1 MNITYCDDYQSL
13 SLQAKELILAAL
25 QQKKDSLFCVAT
37 GASPLGA
44 YQLLAS
50 TYEQQPALFEQ
61 VRLLKLD
68 EWGGVPMQEPQ
79 TCEVFLQKYLI
90 QPLRIPA
97 SRYFG
102 FNSDPE
108 NPQLE
113 CDRIQAIIEQQGP
126 IDLCLLGLGSNGH
139 VAFNEPG
146 EFLLPQCHIAALSG
160 ASLQHSMAKAMRQP
174 PAYGMTI
181 GMGAI
186 LSAKKVIL
194 LISGNNK
201 RQATEKLLQKRI
213 ATQLPASFLWL
224 HPAVECV
231 IDNQVFE

>member
-1 MNITYCDDYQSL
+1 MNITYCDDYQNL
-13 SLQAKELILAAL
+13 SLQAKALIIAAL
-25 QQKKDSLFCVAT
+25 QQKKDSLFCAAT

-68 EWGGVPMQEPQ
+68 EWGGVPMQESQ

-90 QPLRIPA
+90 QPLRIPT

-139 VAFNEPG
+139 VGFNEPG
-146 EFLLPQCHIAALSG
+146 EFLLPQCHIAALSPT
-160 ASLQHSMAKAMRQP
+160 SLQHSMAKAMRQP
-174 PAYGMTI
+174 PTYGMTI